1 MSVVVSRI
9 LPEQRE
15 PKPALESAS
24 TKSAQVAAAKPFKGF
39 SSRQNLREST
49 KDALFFNV
57 MVGMGE
63 NYFSAF
69 ALTVGA
75 GQIFAGLIA
84 TLPMLVGA
92 CFQLGSPWIVKRL
105 GSHQKWIVWLSA
117 LQGIGVLLLPI
128 SALFSGWWAASI
140 VFLAVT
146 LYWGAGQAASP
157 AWNTWIEEVIPRRVR
172 TQYFSIR
179 ARFSQLGI
187 LSGFV
192 LGGIALQWGKGSG
205 YLIPAFVTIF
215 CIAAACRL
223 ISARALARHQ
233 SRSNKR
239 IVERTFGIQGL
250 LQNPAARSA
259 IQLICFLL
267 AIQTVVQISGPYFVP
282 YMLSD
287 LLAHD
292 EMKYFSFLVLM
303 GTCFVAKMVA
313 APFWGRYARATS
325 SKRLMVASAVA
336 IVPISALWIVGDCFE
351 HYVFSVPFHVGNAGF
366 DWQFTGEFLF
376 CLGVQVLSGITWA
389 GFELAMV
396 LMFLEAIPRTD
407 RTSLLT
413 IYNWG
418 NAAAMVLGGLI
429 GAGILHLMG
438 QSHEAYLF
446 LFGLSS
452 VMRLVV
458 AGLFLGMPTFM
469 GKPAFLRS
477 VPMPQRLP
485 RDAEG

>member
-9 LPEQRE
+9 LPDQRE
-15 PKPALESAS
+15 QKPALDSAAVKS
-24 TKSAQVAAAKPFKGF
+24 TQVPADKPFKAF
-39 SSRQNLREST
+39 SSRKNLREST
-49 KDALFFNV
+49 TDALFFNV

-92 CFQLGSPWIVKRL
+92 SFQLGAPWMVKRL
-105 GSHQKWIVWLSA
+105 GSHQKWIVWLSV
-117 LQGIGVLLLPI
+117 LQGVGVLLLPL
-128 SALFSGWWAASI
+128 SALFSGWGAAAM
-140 VFLAVT
+140 VFMAVT

-172 TQYFSIR
+172 TQYFSLR

-187 LSGFV
+187 LAGFV
-192 LGGIALQWGKGSG
+192 LGGLALQWGKGSG
-205 YLIPAFVTIF
+205 YLVPAFVTIF

-223 ISARALARHQ
+223 VSARALARHQ
-233 SRSNKR
+233 ARGNNKR

-250 LQNPAARSA
+250 WHNPAARSA
-259 IQLICFLL
+259 IQLVWFLL

-292 EMKYFSFLVLM
+292 ELKYFSFLVLM

-336 IVPISALWIVGDCFE
+336 IVPISALWIIGDSFE
-351 HYVFSVPFHVGNAGF
+351 HYVFSLNLNFGTGAF

-418 NAAAMVLGGLI
+418 NAAAMVMGGLI
-429 GAGILHLMG
+429 GAAILRLAG

-452 VMRLVV
+452 VMRLGV
-458 AGLFLGMPTFM
+458 AAMFIGLPHVLGRT
-469 GKPAFLRS
+469 GFLRS
-477 VPMPQRLP
+477 SVQVTRLP
-485 RDAEG
+485 REAA